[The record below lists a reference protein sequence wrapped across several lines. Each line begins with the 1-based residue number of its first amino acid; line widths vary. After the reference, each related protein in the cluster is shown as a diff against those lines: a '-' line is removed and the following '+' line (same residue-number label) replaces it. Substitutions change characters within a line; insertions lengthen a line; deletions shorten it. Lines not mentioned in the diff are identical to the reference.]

1 MHQFYLNKFTLKQEQ
16 KLKTSKQYGNFS
28 CKYHISLFDTYR
40 IGAAFLAGTFAS
52 LWVLAGVAKVLH
64 LLREMW

>member
-52 LWVLAGVAKVLH
+52 L
-64 LLREMW
+64 